1 MSLLDELAGSL
12 SSANSNQEQ
21 GQGVLK
27 LALDLINNPEA
38 GGLGGLV
45 KSFQEKGLG
54 EIVSSWVGTGQ
65 NLPVSAEQIQNALGN
80 NETIKNFIAK
90 TGLSSEALFSSLSAV
105 LPQVIDNLTPKGEI
119 GEAGE
124 SNLFT
129 QGLDLLKNNFL
140 KPE

>member
-1 MSLLDELAGSL
+1 M
-12 SSANSNQEQ
+12 
-21 GQGVLK
+21 LK
-27 LALDLINNPEA
+27 LAFDLINNPEI

-45 KSFQEKGLG
+45 KTFQEKGLS

-80 NETIKNFIAK
+80 NETIQNLIASA
-90 TGLSSEALFSSLSAV
+90 GLSPETVFSSLSAV
-105 LPQVIDNLTPKGEI
+105 LPQVIDSLTPKGEI

-124 SNLFT
+124 SNLLA